1 MEASYQ
7 NFGFYHVDVDY
18 LRYLHGID
26 SEVQFSDQK
35 NYAAKPFLGIV
46 VMLGSRPYAI
56 PLTSAKPKH
65 TKLRYTDAG
74 HYLIYEQIPRMN

>member
-35 NYAAKPFLGIV
+35 NYAAQPFLGIV
-46 VMLGSRPYAI
+46 VMLGSRPYVI
-56 PLTSAKPKH
+56 P
-65 TKLRYTDAG
+65 
-74 HYLIYEQIPRMN
+74 